1 MKYFIE
7 IPSDVEVHRE
17 YKITGD
23 FHQYIMRLQLLYNM
37 MDGHTRDNKLPSELR
52 SILRKNMDKV
62 TELSNVFEDKFGIDL
77 FSVKENT
84 VIKFTEN
91 LALDH
96 DILTVIEQINQIL
109 ASVDEQAYRIF
120 TGENP
125 LDLVK

>member
-7 IPSDVEVHRE
+7 IPSDLEVQRE
-17 YKITGD
+17 YKITPD
-23 FHQYIMRLQLLYNM
+23 FHQHIMRLQLAYNM
-37 MDGHTRDNKLPSELR
+37 MDGHVRNNKLPSELR
-52 SILRKNMDKV
+52 AILRKNMDKV
-62 TELSNVFEDKFGIDL
+62 SDLSNVFEDKFAIDL
-77 FSVKENT
+77 FSIKQNT

-125 LDLVK
+125 LDLLK